1 MRLKQLLGIVL
12 LAMGSVSLAT
22 ATVSQDNVADGP
34 PQTAG
39 SVSRIS
45 GVSVVRGA
53 DTLNIEISGSG
64 PMAAR
69 TMRLTHPDRV
79 VVDIPNSL
87 LQGRAR
93 EIPVN
98 SADVKSVRA
107 ARYQAGTTRVVVD
120 MAHSA
125 EFQVVPEGNKLVVKL
140 NSTQPAPLPEVKEAV
155 VATPAAQSNQ
165 SNSSVSVSAAIP
177 AATTRVA
184 GKTEEKSVEAA
195 PSRAEIAASHFAHR
209 SEER

>member
-64 PMAAR
+64 PMAAK

-87 LQGRAR
+87 LQGSWGY
-93 EIPVN
+93 P
-98 SADVKSVRA
+98 
-107 ARYQAGTTRVVVD
+107 
-120 MAHSA
+120 
-125 EFQVVPEGNKLVVKL
+125 
-140 NSTQPAPLPEVKEAV
+140 PLRGQDE
-155 VATPAAQSNQ
+155 
-165 SNSSVSVSAAIP
+165 
-177 AATTRVA
+177 
-184 GKTEEKSVEAA
+184 
-195 PSRAEIAASHFAHR
+195 
-209 SEER
+209 

>member
-1 MRLKQLLGIVL
+1 MFGAPVTPRMTGGEAPPHGENKEMRLKQLLGIVL
-12 LAMGSVSLAT
+12 LAVGSASMAA

-34 PQTAG
+34 PQKAG

-64 PMAAR
+64 PMAAK

-98 SADVKSVRA
+98 SGDVKSVRA
-107 ARYQAGTTRVVVD
+107 ARYQVGTTRVVLD

-125 EFQVVPEGNKLVVKL
+125 EFQVVAEGNKLVVRSHESL
-140 NSTQPAPLPEVKEAV
+140 N
-155 VATPAAQSNQ
+155 
-165 SNSSVSVSAAIP
+165 
-177 AATTRVA
+177 
-184 GKTEEKSVEAA
+184 
-195 PSRAEIAASHFAHR
+195 
-209 SEER
+209 